1 MDKCQQITEYVHSL
15 TWMNVNRE
23 AQPKLQKRES
33 PNFFLHLVE
42 LFSSLK
48 DVIQRLSFSLSL
60 SSSFSSKLLISQ
72 DWNWQSL
79 QPDDVIVYID
89 GAFDLFHVGH
99 IDILRE
105 AKKLGTYLIVGV
117 HSDQVVNKKR
127 GNGYPIMNLHERVL
141 SVLSCRVH
149 FSRAF
154 TFNFFFFF
162 VLPSLPLFLV
172 LRIEED

>member
-1 MDKCQQITEYVHSL
+1 
-15 TWMNVNRE
+15 
-23 AQPKLQKRES
+23 
-33 PNFFLHLVE
+33 
-42 LFSSLK
+42 
-48 DVIQRLSFSLSL
+48 
-60 SSSFSSKLLISQ
+60 
-72 DWNWQSL
+72 
-79 QPDDVIVYID
+79 VIVYID